1 MLNRSLLLFLSALF
15 ILSTGIVTRIHS
27 QDLSFLS
34 DSVSYAWPTDA
45 SRYLS
50 STFAETRSAH
60 LHSGLDI
67 RTWGR
72 EGYKVLAARDGEL
85 YRIGI
90 GPDGYGK
97 VLYLKHSDGSYTV
110 YAHMQRFRPD
120 IQAYADSIRLEDYSF
135 ELDHLVIADRF
146 TFGKGEII
154 GYTGSTGVGPPHLHF
169 EVRTPDFEPFNPLLT
184 NLSIDDTLPPV
195 ISSIAVES
203 LHPETLKF
211 ETYDIIQPKEE
222 TDGAYNFG
230 AIKTNTPIGISLNAH
245 DRANR
250 APNFYAV
257 YELFLIADDDTVFHS
272 QANNFDFNEASMMFV
287 DRSYPIL
294 AETRQGFQRL
304 YNVNGNQLPIYKRL
318 SNRGL
323 LGLTPGIQNVKI
335 AATDYYGN
343 TTEARFT
350 LITDGDIAFNQITSV
365 PAYPVRPSNDK
376 GLFKTARTNQINSA
390 PSFRILD
397 SNPVPRGPSSPI
409 INYSYLLTTPGNSSV
424 SLKTLIP
431 GRKEVIHTSMYRAW
445 VEVPDESLYDTLS
458 LSMEYKID
466 EGLPSIRFQP
476 NRLPVRDS
484 MYFTMLLPDDIV
496 SDTTIGLY
504 SYDEFRDRHT
514 FLESTIEHGVLKA
527 EINEFAELQIRRDI
541 NAPWVGRAEFQA
553 HPTGYTVVQVPTVDR
568 DSGIDYRRS
577 RIEVNG
583 KQGIIEYDNDKDLL
597 IFYNPGFLFSEENY
611 DIDVKIYDRT
621 GNLTERSYKLKL
633 EK

>member
-1 MLNRSLLLFLSALF
+1 MLNRSLLLFLSTLF
-15 ILSTGIVTRIHS
+15 ILLIGSVARVHS

-34 DSVSYAWPTDA
+34 DSVSYVWPTDA

-72 EGYKVLAARDGEL
+72 EGYKVFAARDGEL

-97 VLYLKHSDGSYTV
+97 ALYLKHSDGSYTV

-120 IQAYADSIRLEDYSF
+120 IQAYADSIRLEDYRF
-135 ELDHLVIADRF
+135 ELDHFVKADRF
-146 TFGKGEII
+146 TFKKGEII

-195 ISSIAVES
+195 ISSIAIES
-203 LHPETLKF
+203 LHPETLTF
-211 ETYDIIQPKEE
+211 ETYDIIRPKEE
-222 TDGAYNFG
+222 TDGAYDFG
-230 AIKTNTPIGISLNAH
+230 TINTNAPVGISVNTY

-257 YELFLIADDDTVFHS
+257 YELFLIADDDTLFHS
-272 QANNFDFNEASMMFV
+272 QANNFDFSEASMMFV

-318 SNRGL
+318 HNRGL
-323 LGLTPGIQNVKI
+323 LGLSPGTQNVKI
-335 AATDYYGN
+335 VAMDYYGN
-343 TTEARFT
+343 KTEARFT
-350 LITDGDIAFNQITSV
+350 LITDGEIEFDQITSV
-365 PAYPVRPSNDK
+365 PAYPVRKAIDED
-376 GLFKTARTNQINSA
+376 LFKTARTSQINSA

-409 INYSYLLTTPGNSSV
+409 NNYSYLLTTPGNSSV
-424 SLKTLIP
+424 SLKTMIP
-431 GRKEVIHTSMYRAW
+431 GRKEVIHTTMYRSW
-445 VEVPDESLYDTLS
+445 VEVPEESLYDTLS
-458 LSMEYKID
+458 LSMEYRLD

-476 NRLPVRDS
+476 NRLPVKNS
-484 MYFTMLLPDDIV
+484 MDFTMLLPEDIANDP
-496 SDTTIGLY
+496 SIGLY

-514 FLESTIEHGVLKA
+514 FLETTIEHGVLKA
-527 EINEFAELQIRRDI
+527 SINEFAELQIRRDI
-541 NAPWVGRAEFQA
+541 NAPWVGRAQFQT
-553 HPTGYTVVQVPTVDR
+553 HPTGYTVVHVPTVDR

-597 IFYNPGFLFSEENY
+597 IFYNPEFLFSEGNF
-611 DIDVKIYDRT
+611 DVDVSVYDRT
-621 GNLTERSYKLKL
+621 GNVTERSYQLTL

>member
-1 MLNRSLLLFLSALF
+1 MLNRSLLFILPALF
-15 ILSTGIVTRIHS
+15 ILSAGSITPVHS

-34 DSVSYAWPTDA
+34 DSVTYAWPTDA

-72 EGYKVLAARDGEL
+72 EGYKVFAARDGEL
-85 YRIGI
+85 HRIGI
-90 GPDGYGK
+90 GPSGYGK
-97 VLYLKHSDGSYTV
+97 VLYLKHFDGSYTV

-120 IQAYADSIRLEDYSF
+120 IQAYADSIRLEDYRF
-135 ELDHLVIADRF
+135 EIDHIVNADRF
-146 TFGKGEII
+146 TFEKGEII

-169 EVRTPDFEPFNPLLT
+169 ETRTPDFEPFNPLLT

-211 ETYDIIQPKEE
+211 ETYDILRPKEE
-222 TDGAYNFG
+222 TDGAYDFG
-230 AIKTNTPIGISLNAH
+230 TINTNTPVGISVNTH

-257 YELFLIADDDTVFHS
+257 YELFLIADGDTLFHS

-294 AETRQGFQRL
+294 AETRKGFQRL

-323 LGLTPGIQNVKI
+323 LGLTPGSQNVKI
-335 AATDYYGN
+335 VSTDYYGN

-350 LITDGDIAFNQITSV
+350 LVTDSEVSFDQITSV
-365 PAYPVRPSNDK
+365 PAYPVRASNDET
-376 GLFKTARTNQINSA
+376 LFRTARSSRINSA
-390 PSFRILD
+390 PFFRILD

-409 INYSYLLTTPGNSSV
+409 NNYSYLLTTPDNSSV

-445 VEVPDESLYDTLS
+445 VEVPEKSLYDTLS
-458 LSMEYKID
+458 LSMEYRVD
-466 EGLPSIRFQP
+466 EDLPSIRFQP

-484 MYFTMLLPDDIV
+484 LEFTMLLPEDIA
-496 SDTTIGLY
+496 SDPSIGLY

-514 FLESTIEHGVLKA
+514 FLESSIEHGVLKA
-527 EINEFAELQIRRDI
+527 GINEFAELKIRRDI
-541 NAPWVGRAEFQA
+541 NAPWVGRAEFKA

-577 RIEVNG
+577 KIDVNG
-583 KQGIIEYDNDKDLL
+583 KQGIIEYDNDKDIL
-597 IFYNPGFLFSEENY
+597 IFYNPDFVFAEGDY

-621 GNLTERSYKLKL
+621 GNLTERSYKLTL